1 MTDLLAV
8 AAPLLARQHALITIA
23 QAQELGA
30 SRQLV
35 ANYVR
40 RGIWERVARGLYGPC
55 GVPMTWRR
63 RLMGAVLVAPPG
75 SLASHRSCAAL
86 HRVGGLSDPPL
97 ELSVPRGHRH
107 RPADVIVH
115 ESTDLE
121 LARRCTVDF
130 IPTTGRARL
139 AMDLGAVVSR
149 KCFNQTIRELRYEH
163 DLSTSL
169 LLHTY
174 LQHKRRGRNGGGALR
189 DWLDRYFHVEGVPES
204 GLEHVVL
211 DAILDA
217 GLPVPVAQ
225 HWVETASGSFRLD
238 LAYPERRIAVEV
250 DGRQH
255 AEGDAPADDAARTAA
270 LERLG
275 WTVIRIRSQ
284 FLATDL
290 VTALAHLRRILTG
303 HCGDTSTRS

>member
-1 MTDLLAV
+1 MTDVLTV
-8 AAPLLARQHALITIA
+8 AAPLMARQHALLTIT

-30 SRQLV
+30 NRQLV
-35 ANYVR
+35 ADYVR
-40 RGIWERVARGLYGPC
+40 RGIWERLDRGLYGPC

-75 SLASHRSCAAL
+75 SLASHRSAAEL
-86 HRVGGLSDPPL
+86 RGVGGMSDPPI
-97 ELSVPRGHRH
+97 EISVPRGHRH
-107 RPADVIVH
+107 RRPDVIVH

-121 LARRCTVDF
+121 LARACTVDF
-130 IPTTGRARL
+130 IPTTGPARL

-149 KCFNQTIRELRYEH
+149 KRYNQTIRELRFEL

-174 LQHKRRGRNGGGALR
+174 LQHKRQGRNGGGALR
-189 DWLDRYFHVEGVPES
+189 DWLDRYFDVEGVPES

-217 GLPVPVAQ
+217 GLPTPLAQ
-225 HWVETASGSFRLD
+225 HWVDTASGRYRLD
-238 LAYPERRIAVEV
+238 LAYPEQKIAVEV
-250 DGRQH
+250 DGIQH
-255 AEGDAPADDAARTAA
+255 AEGDAPDHDAARTAA
-270 LERLG
+270 LEGLG
-275 WTVIRIRSQ
+275 WTVIRIRSR

-290 VTALAHLRRILTG
+290 ATGLARLRRLLG
-303 HCGDTSTRS
+303 